1 MAAGNKQKREE
12 QYGAHTN
19 RIARWD
25 NRRIVRVGI
34 SGLAVSNRSGLGR
47 LSRIYVLA
55 LALAEPEWELHL
67 YLRSPHDLQLLRD
80 ECDRASSGLVEQF
93 IAHFPPLPGLNRLL
107 LEEWDLPRQ
116 FAPLQLDA
124 YLGCDFNLPPRR
136 VAVREVAILPDLLPF
151 TQPGTISWRARWL
164 YQRGIRRSA
173 ARAQSLLC
181 ISQHTR
187 QELVRR
193 FPQLDGA
200 ARVVY
205 PALSPRL
212 WQLARQEQHADHPPQ
227 VHGSLHGFAT
237 SGRFILAVG
246 TLGARKNTEL
256 LVRVYSAVVHA
267 GDYRGSLVLVGGD
280 GRYHTAPRPASL
292 ALEMAGPAFRQRQP
306 SAEIYDLGRVSDY
319 DLSQLYQHADLLV
332 SLSTEEG
339 FGYPVLEALAHGTPA
354 LVTAGSSMTE
364 IAQRGIVTTGLG
376 SADCRQT
383 LASALGALPLLRQE
397 AAALSPQAYSIARL
411 GRELSTALSGE
422 DTKT

>member
-1 MAAGNKQKREE
+1 L
-12 QYGAHTN
+12 
-19 RIARWD
+19 
-25 NRRIVRVGI
+25 RVGI
-34 SGLAVSNRSGLGR
+34 SGLAVNNRSGLGR
-47 LSRIYVLA
+47 LSRIYLLA
-55 LALAEPEWELHL
+55 LALAQPDWELHI
-67 YLRSPHDLQLLRD
+67 YLRCAQDLQLLRE
-80 ECDRASSGLVEQF
+80 ECSHGTSCLPGQF
-93 IAHFPPLPGLNRLL
+93 IAHYPPVPGLNRLA

-116 FAPLQLDA
+116 FTPLKLDA

-136 VAVREVAILPDLLPF
+136 VAQREVAILPDLLPF
-151 TQPGTISWRARWL
+151 TQPGTVSWRARWL

-173 ARAQSLLC
+173 ARAQALLC
-181 ISQHTR
+181 ISEHTR
-187 QELVRR
+187 KELMLR
-193 FPQLDGA
+193 FPQFTGE

-227 VHGSLHGFAT
+227 VHGSLHGFGT

-256 LVRVYSAVVHA
+256 LVRVYSEVVHA

-280 GRYHTAPRPASL
+280 GRYHTAPQPPPL
-292 ALEMAGPAFRQRQP
+292 ALEMAGPAFGRRQP

-319 DLSQLYQHADLLV
+319 DLSQLYQHADLLA

-364 IAQRGIVTTGLG
+364 IAQRGIVTTSLNY
-376 SADCRQT
+376 ADCRNN
-383 LASALGALPLLRQE
+383 LVSALGALPLLRQE
-397 AAALSPQAYSIARL
+397 AAALPPQAYSIERL
-411 GRELSTALSGE
+411 GQELSAALRAEASP
-422 DTKT
+422 T